1 MPEAKCG
8 FNDGPAAS
16 GAELLVS
23 IGPTLLVN
31 VGFDPSFDAA
41 DLSKAPIPGLEGV
54 HALVD
59 TGAGECC
66 IDSVLAASLHL
77 PIVDRRRVS
86 GVTGAMEVNMHLAQV
101 YVPSLR
107 FTIYGLFSGVH
118 LAAGGQQ
125 HVVLIGRTFLRSFV
139 MTYEGNT
146 GTVTLTHA
154 QPSAT

>member
-1 MPEAKCG
+1 MTAQRRL
-8 FNDGPAAS
+8 
-16 GAELLVS
+16 AELLVA

-41 DLSKAPIPGLEGV
+41 DLLRAPVPGLEGV
-54 HALVD
+54 QALVD

-66 IDSVLAASLHL
+66 IDSALAASLHL
-77 PIVDRRRVS
+77 PIVDRRKVS

-101 YVPSLR
+101 YVPSLHH
-107 FTIYGLFSGVH
+107 TIYGLFSGVH
-118 LAAGGQQ
+118 LTAGGQQ

-146 GTVTLTHA
+146 GTVTLAHT
-154 QPSAT
+154 QPSTT

>member
-8 FNDGPAAS
+8 FNDSPTTS
-16 GAELLVS
+16 GAELLVT
-23 IGPTLLVN
+23 IGPTLFVN

-41 DLSKAPIPGLEGV
+41 DLLRTPAPGLEGV
-54 HALVD
+54 HALID

-66 IDSVLAASLHL
+66 IDSALVAALHL

-86 GVTGAMEVNMHLAQV
+86 GVSGAMEVNMHLAQV

-125 HVVLIGRTFLRSFV
+125 HAVLIGRTFLRSFV

-146 GTVTLTHA
+146 GTVTLAHT
-154 QPSAT
+154 QPSTT